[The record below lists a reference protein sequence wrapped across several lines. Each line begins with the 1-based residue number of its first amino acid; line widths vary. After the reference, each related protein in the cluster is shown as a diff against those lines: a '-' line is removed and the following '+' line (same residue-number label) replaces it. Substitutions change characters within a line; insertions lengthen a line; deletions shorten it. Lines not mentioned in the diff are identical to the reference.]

1 MEKAITP
8 PKGEMM
14 PMTQAHFYKVIG
26 MHDELIHEQRVEIG
40 RLHMQVVKLQ
50 QKLDKFHKA
59 KQNGST

>member
-1 MEKAITP
+1 MERAVTP

-14 PMTQAHFYKVIG
+14 PMTEEHFFRVIG
-26 MHDELIHEQRVEIG
+26 FHDELIHEQRVEIG